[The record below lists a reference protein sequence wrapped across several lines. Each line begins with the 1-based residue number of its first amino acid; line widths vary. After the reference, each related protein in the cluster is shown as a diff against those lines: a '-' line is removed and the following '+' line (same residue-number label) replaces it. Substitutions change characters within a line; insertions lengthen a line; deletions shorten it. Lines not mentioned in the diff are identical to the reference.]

1 MWDIPGCTFLF
12 GDENAAKQDVDKY
25 GFFKVKDEDKE
36 V

>member
-12 GDENAAKQDVDKY
+12 GDEDSAMQDVCRC
-25 GFFKVKDEDKE
+25 GLFKVKDEEEE